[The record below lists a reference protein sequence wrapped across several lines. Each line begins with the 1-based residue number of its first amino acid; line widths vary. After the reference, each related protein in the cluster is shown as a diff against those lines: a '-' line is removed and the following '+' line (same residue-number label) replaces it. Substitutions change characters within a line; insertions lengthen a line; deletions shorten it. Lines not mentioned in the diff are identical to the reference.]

1 MLLLLNNLRLKVN
14 AITAVNIMPHGITIP
29 RIIANLFT
37 VEDYVDWLV
46 VLSELVPLLLVLFLS
61 VVELELFVLFVVFT
75 TGTINYT
82 YFILIKGTPPT

>member
-1 MLLLLNNLRLKVN
+1 
-14 AITAVNIMPHGITIP
+14 MPHGITIP

>member
-37 VEDYVDWLV
+37 VEDYVD
-46 VLSELVPLLLVLFLS
+46 
-61 VVELELFVLFVVFT
+61 
-75 TGTINYT
+75 
-82 YFILIKGTPPT
+82 